1 MNPTEKYSYDNICEF
16 SPEEYSQVASHLLE
30 AIGER
35 DFLST
40 TISVTFGTF
49 DATLIATLII
59 YRTPEGDIRDVVP
72 VWWEMHTHDLTDGKE
87 RLNDFSFGELRGL
100 LAVS

>member
-1 MNPTEKYSYDNICEF
+1 MKPTAKYSLNRTFEF
-16 SPEEYSQVASHLLE
+16 SHEDYSQVAEQLTE

-40 TISVTFGTF
+40 TLTVTLGTF

-59 YRTPEGDIRDVVP
+59 YRIPEGDIRDVVP
-72 VWWEMHTHDLTDGKE
+72 VWWEMHTYDSDTGE
-87 RLNDFSFGELRGL
+87 EVLNDFSFGELRQML
-100 LAVS
+100 NCD

>member
-1 MNPTEKYSYDNICEF
+1 MYPTAKYNSNRIITF
-16 SPEEYSQVASHLLE
+16 SHEDYLQVAEQLLE

-35 DFLST
+35 QFFST
-40 TISVTFGTF
+40 NLTVELDTF

-72 VWWEMHTHDLTDGKE
+72 VWWEMHTYEPDTYEEL
-87 RLNDFSFGELRGL
+87 LNDFSFGELRGL
-100 LAVS
+100 LAL

>member
-1 MNPTEKYSYDNICEF
+1 MNPTTKYSYDNICEF
-16 SPEEYSQVASHLLE
+16 SPEEYSQVAECLLE

-35 DFLST
+35 DFLSAT
-40 TISVTFGTF
+40 LSVTFDTF

-72 VWWEMHTHDLTDGKE
+72 VWWEMHTHDSATGE
-87 RLNDFSFGELRGL
+87 EWLNDFSFGELRGL

>member
-1 MNPTEKYSYDNICEF
+1 MNPTEKYSFDRICEF
-16 SPEEYSQVASHLLE
+16 SPEEYSQVAECLLE

-40 TISVTFGTF
+40 TLAITFDTF

-72 VWWEMHTHDLTDGKE
+72 VWWEMHTCDLTDGKE